1 MSTWV
6 FLVRHGQTE
15 WNAQR
20 RYQGRSDSPLTPLGQ
35 DQMRRL
41 AAALAQE
48 PVAAVYTSP
57 LGRCRW
63 GAERIAALHGLAPI
77 LEPDLVEVNHGVLDG
92 LRVEEMEGRVG
103 ELVRRW
109 RQAPD
114 RVRLPGGESLAEARD
129 RAMRAFRRIVAK
141 HPDQTVVVVSHAGI
155 NRLILLTLLGA
166 PLRSYFRL
174 EQHNGAVNLIEAASP
189 EEARIVT
196 LNDTCYLRPSCG
208 DPGQVG
214 HE

>member
-1 MSTWV
+1 MTTRV

-48 PVAAVYTSP
+48 PVAAVYSSP
-57 LGRCRW
+57 LERCRW
-63 GAERIAALHGLAPI
+63 GAERIAAPHGLEPI
-77 LEPDLVEVNHGVLDG
+77 LEPDLVELNHGILDG
-92 LRVEEMEGRVG
+92 LRVDEMEERVG
-103 ELVRRW
+103 ALVRRW
-109 RQAPD
+109 WQDPD
-114 RVRLPGGESLAEARD
+114 RVRLPGGESLAEARG
-129 RAMRAFRRIVAK
+129 RAMRAFRRIVAE

-174 EQHNGAVNLIEAASP
+174 QQHNGAVNLIEATSP
-189 EEARIVT
+189 GQTRIVT
-196 LNDTCYLRPSCG
+196 VNDTCYLQLPLE
-208 DPGQVG
+208 DPALIGQ
-214 HE
+214 E

>member
-1 MSTWV
+1 MSTRV

-20 RYQGRSDSPLTPLGQ
+20 RYQGWSDSPLTPLGQ

-41 AAALAQE
+41 AIFLARE

-63 GAERIAALHGLAPI
+63 GAERIAALHGLEPI
-77 LEPDLVEVNHGVLDG
+77 PEPDLVEVNHGILDG
-92 LRVEEMEGRVG
+92 LRVEEMETQVG

-109 RQAPD
+109 RQDPD
-114 RVRLPGGESLAEARD
+114 CVRLPGGESLTEARD
-129 RAMRAFRRIVAK
+129 RAMRAFRRIVAE
-141 HPDQTVVVVSHAGI
+141 HPHQTVVVVSHAGI

-174 EQHNGAVNLIEAASP
+174 QQHNGAVNLIEAASP

-196 LNDTCYLRPSCG
+196 LNDTCYLRLSTG

-214 HE
+214 PE